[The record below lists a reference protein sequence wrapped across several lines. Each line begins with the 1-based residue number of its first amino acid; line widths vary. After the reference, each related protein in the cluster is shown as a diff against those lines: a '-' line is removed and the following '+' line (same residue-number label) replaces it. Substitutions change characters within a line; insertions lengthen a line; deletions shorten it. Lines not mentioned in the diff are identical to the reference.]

1 MNNNN
6 NNNQKKRYYQRAW
19 FWMLM
24 VVVVSFVGAIT
35 YNLALGGKAGIQHHR
50 IMMKY
55 NHQIHETDK
64 IAGEKAN
71 FKIDSLETVR
81 SKLKHKLGVSNLK
94 NVKYEK
100 IDKALHELYGDQ
112 QVDLIEQG
120 LLVSVNMTPS
130 QQSDMATEIAEQV
143 KSPNLV
149 VGIPKYRL
157 TSDILT
163 GKYTSHKTAINMA
176 SNNTM
181 MVLQSDET
189 EAWQKIKGHSVSS
202 PQITNLPT
210 NWIRKNVPDGLRGN
224 GTMTGIVW
232 VKAKDGDRM
241 SDIENVALALKF
253 KNLTNNNTAQLLN
266 TSQKEQKVYKEFTLL
281 NSINSFNSN
290 YQNLKVLGGSYI
302 PVVFS
307 LDNFDLPSNEKVNVI
322 LNGQHYVLSGYSDKN
337 GNPISSLTIPK

>member
-24 VVVVSFVGAIT
+24 VVVVSFAGGIT

-55 NHQIHETDK
+55 NHQVHETDK

-176 SNNTM
+176 ANNNM
-181 MVLQSDET
+181 MILQSDEI
-189 EAWQKIKGHSVSS
+189 EAWQKVKGHSVSS

-224 GTMTGIVW
+224 KTMTGIVW

-241 SDIENVALALKF
+241 KDIENVALALKF

-266 TSQKEQKVYKEFTLL
+266 TSQKEQRTYKEFTLL
-281 NSINSFNSN
+281 NSINPFNSN
-290 YQNLKVLGGSYI
+290 YQDLKVLGGSYI

-307 LDNFDLPSNEKVNVI
+307 LDNFDLPSNEKINVI
-322 LNGQHYVLSGYSDKN
+322 LNGQHYVLSGYADKN